1 MYVREV
7 DGEQYLLSGEEIAC
21 KQGDVEK
28 KYCTNSFVSQ
38 DAFVEY
44 QMLHSA
50 QHLRERDD
58 FILGIKNI
66 EHEVDC
72 LDARLAGVASS
83 IRQESVK
90 RDKNLESW
98 VVLLGCANFATFCM
112 LVAALY

>member
-7 DGEQYLLSGEEIAC
+7 DGEQYLHSGKEITC
-21 KQGDVEK
+21 KQGEPEK
-28 KYCTNSFVSQ
+28 TYCNNSFVSQ
-38 DAFVEY
+38 DAFVDY
-44 QMLHSA
+44 QMRHAA

-58 FILGIKNI
+58 FLLGIKNM